1 MSKVDEI
8 VEKIKDLSYKIAK
21 ELEEENIKGKTV
33 TLKLKKTSFFTIL
46 KSRSI
51 PTYTCDPKVIF
62 ETAKIILDNILY
74 NLKPAEA
81 KFRLVG
87 VKVSNFCEEELLE
100 GQTTLSGIF
109 KKQANKEESELKV
122 NETDANLYDEE
133 TFNCSICGK
142 SFNYKTE
149 FETHES
155 ACIEQIKELSNDE
168 SDNLFVSL
176 VQDDQSS
183 NDSTHDTSNV
193 SNVNK
198 ALCPV
203 CFMPKT
209 IDEMNQ
215 HLDLCLN
222 VQTCRELTQ
231 VTASSS
237 SNTHHLF
244 CFNKKTPKKIP
255 KQAQKKDKTK
265 PKKRKIVQELN
276 CTQRKID
283 NYFNPSKP

>member
-8 VEKIKDLSYKIAK
+8 VEKIKDLSYRIAK

-51 PTYTCDPKVIF
+51 PSYTCDPKVIF
-62 ETAKIILDNILY
+62 DTAKIILDNILY
-74 NLKPAEA
+74 NLKPTEA
-81 KFRLVG
+81 KFRLIG

-100 GQTTLSGIF
+100 GQTTLSGMF

-122 NETDANLYDEE
+122 DETDVNLYDEE
-133 TFNCSICGK
+133 TFNCGICGK

-155 ACIEQIKELSNDE
+155 ACIEQIKDLSNDKY
-168 SDNLFVSL
+168 DNLL
-176 VQDDQSS
+176 VPLAQDDQSS
-183 NDSTHDTSNV
+183 NDSTHDSTHNTSNI

-231 VTASSS
+231 LTASSS
-237 SNTHHLF
+237 SNTYHLF
-244 CFNKKTPKKIP
+244 DSNKKIP
-255 KQAQKKDKTK
+255 KQEQKKDKTK
-265 PKKRKIVQELN
+265 SKKRKTVEGLN
-276 CTQRKID
+276 CTQKKID

>member
-100 GQTTLSGIF
+100 GQTTLLGIF

-244 CFNKKTPKKIP
+244 CSNKKTPKKIS
-255 KQAQKKDKTK
+255 KQEQKKDKTK

>member
-8 VEKIKDLSYKIAK
+8 VGKIKDLSYKIAK

-100 GQTTLSGIF
+100 GQTTLLGIF